1 MRTYHLKSWKIV
13 VDNRSKKMYDI
24 VCDEK
29 NFMIL
34 NPYQE
39 YIVFIEV
46 NQKDNLV
53 LQKLSDFIQYQFSA
67 SEKCLNMIIL

>member
-1 MRTYHLKSWKIV
+1 MRTYHLKGWKIEIE
-13 VDNRSKKMYDI
+13 NKSQKMYEF

-34 NPYQE
+34 NKYDE

-46 NQKDNLV
+46 NQKENLV
-53 LQKLSDFIQYQFSA
+53 LQKLSDFVEYKFSV
-67 SEKCLNMIIL
+67 SEKCLSMKIW

>member
-1 MRTYHLKSWKIV
+1 MRTYHLKDWKIEIE
-13 VDNRSKKMYDI
+13 NKSQKMYEF

-34 NPYQE
+34 NKYNE

-46 NQKDNLV
+46 NQKENLV
-53 LQKLSDFIQYQFSA
+53 LQKLSDFVEYKFSV
-67 SEKCLNMIIL
+67 SEKCLSMKIW

>member
-1 MRTYHLKSWKIV
+1 MRTYYLKSWKIV
-13 VDNRSKKMYDI
+13 VYNNSKKMYDF

-34 NPYQE
+34 NQYQE

-53 LQKLSDFIQYQFSA
+53 LQKLSDVIQYQFSV
-67 SEKCLNMIIL
+67 SEKCLSMTIL